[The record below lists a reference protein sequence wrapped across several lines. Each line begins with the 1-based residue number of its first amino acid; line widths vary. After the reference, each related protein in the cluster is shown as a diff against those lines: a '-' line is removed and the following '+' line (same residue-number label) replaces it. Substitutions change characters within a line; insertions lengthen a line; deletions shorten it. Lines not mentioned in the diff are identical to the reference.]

1 MTYPITAKHFRLFK
15 REVQRLWM
23 LWEMSGFE
31 LVVEHHAP
39 GIRAFASCQ
48 CNPTQRSIRIRL
60 GKESEVPVTDALLVD
75 TARHEMCH
83 ALVEPLDSIGCC
95 RYVTE
100 DEMNQASHEVLRRL
114 MRLLPK

>member
-15 REVQRLWM
+15 REVQRLWT
-23 LWEMSGFE
+23 LWEIGGFE
-31 LVVEHHAP
+31 LVIEHYP
-39 GIRAFASCQ
+39 LPSAFANCQ
-48 CNPTQRSIRIRL
+48 CNPGQRSIRIRL
-60 GKESEVPVTDALLVD
+60 GKESNVPVTEAILLDA
-75 TARHEMCH
+75 ARHEMCH